1 LKEQGV
7 ELLNSKAAAEWLN
20 EALPGESVGYW
31 QRWLTNNRSQTRR
44 VPYRIPFQTVVGFK
58 AAHYGVDELA
68 RFVEF
73 EKQRQLG
80 SVTLTGR
87 AAEVM
92 RAYGIGEKG
101 GSTTGRKLKVSGI
114 HPQVDETG
122 KPYVQLITDDPL
134 MVYRIEV
141 ADAVA
146 VLKELSAAVDVCK
159 RATA

>member
-1 LKEQGV
+1 M
-7 ELLNSKAAAEWLN
+7 ELLNSKAAAEWLDA
-20 EALPGESVGYW
+20 ALPGESAGYW
-31 QRWLTNNRSQTRR
+31 QRWLTNNRNQTRR
-44 VPYRIPFQTVVGFK
+44 VPYRIPFQSVVGFK
-58 AAHYGVDELA
+58 AAHYDANELA

-73 EKQRQLG
+73 EKQRRLG

-114 HPQVDETG
+114 HPQVDEAG

-159 RATA
+159 RAAA

>member
-1 LKEQGV
+1 M
-7 ELLNSKAAAEWLN
+7 
-20 EALPGESVGYW
+20 
-31 QRWLTNNRSQTRR
+31 
-44 VPYRIPFQTVVGFK
+44 GFK
-58 AAHYGVDELA
+58 AAHYDVHELA

-73 EKQRQLG
+73 EKQRRLG

-114 HPQVDETG
+114 HPQVDEAG

-134 MVYRIEV
+134 MVYRLEV
-141 ADAVA
+141 AEAVS
-146 VLKELSAAVDVCK
+146 VLKELAAAVEVCK
-159 RATA
+159 RSAA